1 MSLFT
6 SLHALAQT
14 TSINILITAE
24 GDENLRVN
32 VTPLPNAKGKKELWP
47 LSLVATPEELDAEFA
62 AAVEAYEP
70 GALSLLDQARACA
83 AANTSGSPPAL
94 PAPSAGQPTGT
105 APRRRGRPPRASK
118 AGDADTPPANAGE
131 NATDPRQ
138 MTISD
143 GSGPLDGPED
153 RPDITG
159 SSDPEAAHEDHDSD
173 PADAADAGVDMY

>member
-6 SLHALAQT
+6 SLHELART

-32 VTPLPNAKGKKELWP
+32 VTPLPNGKGEKRLWP
-47 LSLVATPEELDAEFA
+47 LSLVATPDELDAEFA

-83 AANTSGSPPAL
+83 AANTTDSTPAL
-94 PAPSAGQPTGT
+94 PAPSAGQPSSGP
-105 APRRRGRPPRASK
+105 AKRGRGRPPKAAK
-118 AGDADTPPANAGE
+118 AGAADAAPSSNDTTE

-138 MTISD
+138 MRID
-143 GSGPLDGPED
+143 DD
-153 RPDITG
+153 
-159 SSDPEAAHEDHDSD
+159 AHQSASAE
-173 PADAADAGVDMY
+173 PPAADTQASAQSASAPQPQAGDEAVDMY

>member
-70 GALSLLDQARACA
+70 GVLSLLDQARACA
-83 AANTSGSPPAL
+83 AANTSGSAPTL
-94 PAPSAGQPTGT
+94 PAPSAGQPNGT
-105 APRRRGRPPRASK
+105 APRRRGRPPKASK

-131 NATDPRQ
+131 NTADPRQ

-143 GSGPLDGPED
+143 GADPLDGPED
-153 RPDITG
+153 RPDVG
-159 SSDPEAAHEDHDSD
+159 VSGDPEATREGQDSD
-173 PADAADAGVDMY
+173 PTDAGVDMY

>member
-6 SLHALAQT
+6 SLHELART

-32 VTPLPNAKGKKELWP
+32 VTPLPNDKGEKKLWP

-62 AAVEAYEP
+62 AAVDAYEP

-83 AANTSGSPPAL
+83 AANQSGSTPAL
-94 PAPSAGQPTGT
+94 PAPGTGQSTSTTPKRG
-105 APRRRGRPPRASK
+105 RGRPPKSAK
-118 AGDADTPPANAGE
+118 TDAPDAAPANGDANT

-138 MTISD
+138 MRIDDDTQLSTD
-143 GSGPLDGPED
+143 NE
-153 RPDITG
+153 TY
-159 SSDPEAAHEDHDSD
+159 AAEPQTATELASATQPQAGD
-173 PADAADAGVDMY
+173 DAVDMY

>member
-83 AANTSGSPPAL
+83 AANTSGSAPAL
-94 PAPSAGQPTGT
+94 PAPSAGQSTGN
-105 APRRRGRPPRASK
+105 APKRGRGRPPKVDKPEAIDAPPTNNDAAS
-118 AGDADTPPANAGE
+118 
-131 NATDPRQ
+131 TDPRQ
-138 MTISD
+138 MSIDDAHQTAA
-143 GSGPLDGPED
+143 GAAPAAETPA
-153 RPDITG
+153 PT
-159 SSDPEAAHEDHDSD
+159 EAEGAAQ
-173 PADAADAGVDMY
+173 PPKADDALDMY

>member
-1 MSLFT
+1 M
-6 SLHALAQT
+6 HELART

-32 VTPLPNAKGKKELWP
+32 VTPLPNGKGEKKLWP

-83 AANTSGSPPAL
+83 AANTSGTAPAL
-94 PAPSAGQPTGT
+94 PAPTAGQSSGT
-105 APRRRGRPPRASK
+105 PAKRGRGRPPKAEK
-118 AGDADTPPANAGE
+118 AGDTNPPPANNDADA

-138 MTISD
+138 MRIDD
-143 GSGPLDGPED
+143 GAGQ
-153 RPDITG
+153 TAA
-159 SSDPEAAHEDHDSD
+159 EAAP
-173 PADAADAGVDMY
+173 PAEAPAAAEPANPSQPATDGDAVDMY

>member
-6 SLHALAQT
+6 SLHELART

-32 VTPLPNAKGKKELWP
+32 VTPLPNGKGEKKLWP

-83 AANTSGSPPAL
+83 AANQSGSTPAL
-94 PAPSAGQPTGT
+94 PAPGTGQSTGT
-105 APRRRGRPPRASK
+105 APKRGRGRPPKSAK
-118 AGDADTPPANAGE
+118 VDTPDTPTTNADANT

-138 MTISD
+138 MRIDDDAQPSAHNETPAAEPQTAAEPPSASQQQAD
-143 GSGPLDGPED
+143 D
-153 RPDITG
+153 
-159 SSDPEAAHEDHDSD
+159 EA
-173 PADAADAGVDMY
+173 VDMY